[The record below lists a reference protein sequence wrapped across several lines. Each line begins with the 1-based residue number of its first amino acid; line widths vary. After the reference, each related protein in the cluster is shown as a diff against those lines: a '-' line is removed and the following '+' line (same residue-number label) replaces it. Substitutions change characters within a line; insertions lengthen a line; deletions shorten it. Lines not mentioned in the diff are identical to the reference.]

1 MTRAPAP
8 VKPQVFDRMS
18 VLADP
23 IRCRL
28 LLALEAHELAVSEL
42 CAVLQL
48 PQSTV
53 SRHLKVLGDGGWVSA
68 YRDGTS
74 RRYAAPRSDWE
85 EDARRL
91 WTLVR
96 EQVVPTPAAAQDR
109 RRLERVLAERRSKS
123 QEFFSSAAGQWAQ
136 MRLELFGRRFDLHAL
151 LALLDP
157 TWTVG
162 DLGCGTGQLAEALAP
177 FVARLVAIDDSDAM
191 LDAAERRLAPLAN
204 VELRRGSIEAL
215 PIDDSSLDVALLVLV
230 LHHLPEPA
238 RSLERAAR
246 TLKPGGRLLVV
257 DMLPHDHEEYRQQMG
272 HVWLGFGEAQLRGW
286 LATAGL
292 AQLRF
297 HPLPADAEARGPG
310 LFTAVARRP
319 SAPGTATDEELSP
332 TT

>member
-1 MTRAPAP
+1 
-8 VKPQVFDRMS
+8 MS

-28 LLALEAHELAVSEL
+28 LLALESHELAVSEL
-42 CAVLQL
+42 CSVLQL

-74 RRYAAPRSDWE
+74 RRYAAHRGAWE
-85 EDARRL
+85 DDARRL
-91 WTLVR
+91 WSLVR
-96 EQVVPTPAAAQDR
+96 EQVAPAPAAAEDQ
-109 RRLERVLAERRSKS
+109 RRLERVLAERRTKS

-157 TWTVG
+157 SWTVG

-177 FVARLVAIDDSDAM
+177 FVRQLIAVDDSDAM
-191 LDAAERRLAPLAN
+191 LDAAARRLAPLAN

-215 PIDDSSLDVALLVLV
+215 PIDDESLDVALLVLV
-230 LHHLPEPA
+230 LHHLPEPG
-238 RSLERAAR
+238 RCLEAAAR

-272 HVWLGFGEAQLRGW
+272 HVWLGFGEAQLAAW
-286 LATAGL
+286 LEATGL
-292 AQLRF
+292 EGLRF
-297 HPLPADAEARGPG
+297 HPLPADADARGPG
-310 LFTAVARRP
+310 LFTAVARR
-319 SAPGTATDEELSP
+319 SGAAT
-332 TT
+332 